1 VVIMSNDRNHFEEYR
16 EQTRVKHEILEKYL
30 RAYLHALKRW
40 NNNLLFI
47 DGFAGPGAYQNN
59 GSSQPGSPIRALS
72 LISSDA
78 ELAKRVTTVFIE
90 KDKKLYESLQAE
102 VQSFYRNNPNIRE
115 PIHLNKEFREGM
127 EIMLEPFEKKSR
139 SLAPTFLFVD
149 PCGVN
154 GVYFDTLARLMNFG
168 SCEIFLFFNIDGIR
182 RILGLG
188 EARGDTLAQF
198 FGSDK
203 EAEDLLKAIEN
214 KSSTEKEDLIIARY
228 YDIVKRDI
236 GAEYITGFKIEKE
249 NRRTVSHYLIHI
261 TRHELGFRIMK
272 SIMWGVGKTEAGRG
286 GLALMQKSLT
296 DGHVLFDPEW
306 DAFKQSILK
315 ELTTPRKVAYFYHDL
330 TSRSDNLFCEP
341 AYREALLELEQE
353 GSIIVLD
360 SKGKST
366 TASTRRPYN
375 GKPTLSDK
383 HTITIR
389 SQGK

>member
-1 VVIMSNDRNHFEEYR
+1 MGNDRNHFEEYR

-30 RAYLHALKRW
+30 RAYLHVLKRW

-90 KDKKLYESLQAE
+90 KDKQLYEDLQAE
-102 VQSFYRNNPNIRE
+102 VQSFYRDNPNIRE
-115 PIHLNKEFREGM
+115 PICLNNEFREGM
-127 EIMLEPFEKKSR
+127 EIMLQPFEKKRR

-198 FGSDK
+198 FGSDR
-203 EAEDLLKAIEN
+203 EAEDLLKVIEN

-236 GAEYITGFKIEKE
+236 GANYITGFRIEKE
-249 NRRTVSHYLIHI
+249 NRRTVSHYLIH
-261 TRHELGFRIMK
+261 
-272 SIMWGVGKTEAGRG
+272 
-286 GLALMQKSLT
+286 T
-296 DGHVLFDPEW
+296 DGHILFDPEW

-315 ELTTPRKVAYFYHDL
+315 ELAAPRKADYFYHDL

-360 SKGKST
+360 SKGKPT
-366 TASTRRPYN
+366 TASTRRRYN

>member
-1 VVIMSNDRNHFEEYR
+1 MSTDRSHFEEYR

-30 RAYLHALKRW
+30 RAYLHVLKRW

-59 GSSQPGSPIRALS
+59 GTTQPGSPIRALT
-72 LISSDA
+72 LIASDA

-90 KDKKLYESLQAE
+90 KDKQLYESLQAE
-102 VQSFYRNNPNIRE
+102 VQSFYRINSNIRE
-115 PIHLNKEFREGM
+115 PIHLNTEFREGM
-127 EIMLEPFEKKSR
+127 EIVLEPFEKKSR

-154 GVYFDTLARLMNFG
+154 GAYFDTLARLMNFG

-198 FGSDK
+198 FGSDS
-203 EAEDLLKAIEN
+203 EAEDLLKSIEN
-214 KSSTEKEDLIIARY
+214 KSSTVKENLIISRY
-228 YDIVKRDI
+228 YDVVKRDI
-236 GAEYITGFKIEKE
+236 GANYITGFRIEKE

-306 DAFKQSILK
+306 DSFKQSILQ
-315 ELTTPRKVAYFYHDL
+315 ELTTPRKAAYFYHDL
-330 TSRSDNLFCEP
+330 PSRPDNLFCEP

-353 GSIIVLD
+353 GSILVLD
-360 SKGKST
+360 SKGNST
-366 TASTRRPYN
+366 TASTRRRYN

>member
-1 VVIMSNDRNHFEEYR
+1 MSNDRIHFEEYR

-30 RAYLHALKRW
+30 RAYLHVLKSW

-47 DGFAGPGAYQNN
+47 DGFAGPGVYQAN
-59 GSSQPGSPIRALS
+59 GSTQPGSPIRALS
-72 LISSDA
+72 LIASDS

-90 KDKKLYESLQAE
+90 RDKLLYESLEKE
-102 VQSFYRNNPNIRE
+102 VLSFYGINPEIRMPIYLNN
-115 PIHLNKEFREGM
+115 EFRQGM
-127 EIMLEPFEKKSR
+127 EIVLKPFETKGK

-168 SCEIFLFFNIDGIR
+168 SCEIFLFFNIDGLR

-198 FGSDK
+198 FGSDN
-203 EAEDLLKAIEN
+203 EAEDLLKVIEG
-214 KSSTEKEDLIIARY
+214 KSSSEKEDLIIGRY

-236 GAEYITGFKIEKE
+236 GANYISGFRIEKE

-286 GLALMQKSLT
+286 GLALMQKSLAE
-296 DGHVLFDPEW
+296 GHVLFDPEW
-306 DAFKQSILK
+306 DAFKESILN
-315 ELTTPRKVAYFYHDL
+315 ELTAPRKAAYFYSELPGHP
-330 TSRSDNLFCEP
+330 DNLFCEP
-341 AYREALLELEQE
+341 AYREALLELEQD
-353 GSIIVLD
+353 GSIIILD
-360 SKGKST
+360 SNGKAT
-366 TASTRRPYN
+366 TASTRRQRN
-375 GKPTLSDK
+375 GKPTLSEK
-383 HTITIR
+383 HTITLR
-389 SQGK
+389 SHEQ